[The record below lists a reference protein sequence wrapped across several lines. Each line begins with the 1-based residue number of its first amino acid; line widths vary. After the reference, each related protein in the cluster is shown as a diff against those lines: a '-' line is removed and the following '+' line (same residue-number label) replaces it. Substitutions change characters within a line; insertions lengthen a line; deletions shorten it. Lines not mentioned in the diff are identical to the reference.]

1 MEKFLQEM
9 AEILD
14 VGEDSIDMDTQ
25 FRDIDG
31 WGSMVGY
38 SILILM
44 EEDYNTKISVQDFLK
59 INTLGEIYARI
70 GK

>member
-1 MEKFLQEM
+1 MEKFLLEM
-9 AEILD
+9 AEIFD
-14 VGEDSIDMDTQ
+14 VDVDTIKMDTR

-44 EEDYNTKISVQDFLK
+44 EEDYNIKISVQDFLK
-59 INTLGEIYARI
+59 INTFGEIFARI

>member
-1 MEKFLQEM
+1 MEKFLEEM

-14 VGEDSIDMDTQ
+14 VGVDTINVDTR

-38 SILILM
+38 SILILL
-44 EEDYNTKISVQDFLK
+44 EEDYSTKISVQDFLK